1 MKEGVKKSISLILV
15 LTLLVQLL
23 PVVAFGVGDETN
35 DLDISTDSET
45 VSMKDDDAEIVGEED
60 ALREESVKHFRL
72 RDGAYMLVEY
82 ETAVHYQ
89 TADGS
94 WEEIDNTLQ
103 KTGQQYV
110 AQAGDMTRKFAASL
124 DSGFLFETAYQGQSV
139 SMSLARRSS
148 RDVVAVAPDVPAA
161 EETAAPEET
170 AVPETADQPQEA
182 EQAEADLQR
191 APAEAAAETDAPQQE
206 TAEELPLLDDA
217 AYTLV
222 TSTAAAR
229 MENPGAKMRT
239 FSKLAEKD
247 KIQPQKIRSSVAFDN
262 VMDGVSLLYQNYG
275 YNVKESIIIEKP
287 QEQYAYSFVLNLQ
300 GLTPTLEADGSVLLR
315 GADGEPVYEIPAPYL
330 ADADGATSLE
340 DAAYKLE
347 RISGG
352 YLLTVEADPE
362 WMNAPERAYPVTLDP
377 TILLHNKGN
386 VLTTF
391 IRSAWP
397 GSVAP
402 NSADQFVGYRANE
415 GYDACNIYVQ
425 FANLPEIPQNC
436 VPISAQLAMY
446 NAGFFTS
453 DGVGCAAPDGSLTV
467 EAHEWPAAV
476 SDVSGLTWY
485 LVHFGSTPVNEETI
499 DYQKLSKET
508 LGEYVTWDIT
518 RTVMQWYQKQ
528 NEGDTSGGRGVLLEG
543 IDGRENYRVANLIGS
558 GYHDYSPYFAVYYR
572 NPVGLESYY
581 TYQEASAGKA
591 GDLSIHNFTNQFT
604 LDRADVSL
612 SLEPASYALRHI
624 YNSATSGIEF
634 SNNEAGGIHTCD
646 YTSMQVGVG
655 WKLSAQQT
663 VVECKVGDETYLVY
677 NDEDGTEHY
686 FSETA
691 TNTYEDEDGLSLKI
705 VKSTSGGNT
714 IYTMTDMDKYHT
726 WVFHNGYLISVTDN
740 NSNTI
745 YFAYNAAYSSGGSAW
760 KPVKG
765 SASNR
770 LVQIVMDINS
780 GNNEKSRTL
789 QTVANLTYSGDRL
802 SSVTD
807 YAGRSTNYSYDSG
820 GHLTQVTYA
829 DGTSVSYAYNG
840 SGGRLSTLYDAESQY
855 GLDITYTYNLG
866 VVSTFRVQEFANTSG
881 AKQTGSAFHAYRNGI
896 HQTSYRFYGP
906 DHTRDTADDTVKTC
920 VLDHFGKT
928 ICTYDSNTDYSEI
941 IGASAANYT
950 DNSGTSKTNN
960 RLTGAAAMGISSFNM
975 LSNSGLETC
984 TGNAADNWAQLS
996 FSTSAS
1002 AGTQSGNK
1010 ARLGKASIKTTA
1022 RGSGMYQEATLQA
1035 GTTYTFSG
1043 YVNTCDMTAF
1053 DSNGSVY
1060 LAALTA
1066 DQITDLSQ
1074 ACASP
1079 WKSEQVNYKT
1089 DASINRGWEK
1099 ISVTFTPE
1107 TSGTYYMAFLQDR
1120 ADGTAC
1126 CDDLLLEESEA
1137 ASEIN
1142 LVQNG
1147 RFAWLV
1153 NGKPEGWVPNSYTI
1167 SDEHPFGQSLSK
1179 SMRVSNTMNGYARTH
1194 QVIPLN
1200 LLADEATF
1208 LLSGWGKANSVGGT
1222 ARKHE
1227 DGDERYFGLV
1237 AEIAYTDGTT
1247 ENQYVSF
1254 NGDYADW
1261 QFASGVIVPGKRDER
1276 VKEITVRCAY
1286 DYNANDAYFTNISLV
1301 LEPAETYSYD
1311 SKGNPIAATDG
1322 SAKTASEFFAD
1333 SQRLKSYTTPGGAK
1347 HTLGYDA
1354 SNNLQEDTLAGLTN
1368 YTYHNTSGSPTT
1380 SMTRK
1385 GYSGDYLKSQNVYDI
1400 TGRFRTLAIDAN
1412 GVQTG
1417 YTYDDT
1423 TLQLTSVH
1431 SAGGATQTYTYQSG
1445 RDRVSQTAI
1454 DQTAALTY
1462 RYDRAQLTDLI
1473 RKAFPQAADADGQN
1487 VNPFWQHYLLGYDA
1501 FGNMTRV
1508 QVCASSAER
1517 DGYTAPVTLASYT
1530 YEGNVNNGRLAKMT
1544 YGNGDSVSYTYDAFD
1559 RQRTA
1564 GYNDGTTYHYDY
1576 SGDNDL
1582 ARQYVTDGSGAVT
1595 EQYSYQYDSLGRLIH
1610 SRQLTGGGT
1619 LVQLTQHMYDNANRL
1634 TSQSWQFGGDT
1645 FRQSYTYTGQNSDG
1659 KQVDGTISAIT
1670 TTIPGQ
1676 SVITS
1681 TYGYND
1687 LRQLT
1692 SKGVTVPDQ
1701 NGKQTKVYDRSY
1713 TYDRIA
1719 EDDGCNWMGTR
1730 LASTGYTFGS
1740 SSRSFTYT
1748 YDAAGNISRIVTAGT
1763 NVPKA
1768 AQSKEYGY
1776 DAQGQLVSEKNSSK
1790 TTFLYAY
1797 DTAGNIRSITKDG
1810 TVTKSFGYTNP
1821 SWPDLLTSVTANGTT
1836 KDVLYEGQSQTSD
1849 LPSSGNPITYYNG
1862 KDYTFTWTKGRQ
1874 LASAT
1879 VDGKQVSYTYDMSG
1893 VRSGK
1898 QVYTTS
1904 NQRTTTYTYTTL
1916 SGKVMRQ
1923 QWETRNSDDTVYQA
1937 MQSLEFVY
1945 DDGNQPFAMI
1955 YKHGQTTELYYYV
1968 LNAQGDV
1975 IALLNA
1981 NGALVASYNYGAWG
1995 NYSVHGADGKK
2006 TTDATFIGHINPLRY
2021 RGYYY
2026 DRETRLYYLQ
2036 SRYYDFANCRFI
2048 NADTY
2053 LSTGQGILGHNMFTY
2068 CGNNPV
2074 NYCDSSGRFFFTLLG
2089 AVIGAAVGY
2098 IDAYIAGEDPIKGA
2112 IAGGVSGAI
2121 AGAGVDIGAAITI
2134 FSGGAAI
2141 GWGAA
2146 VAIGLG
2152 AFGGF
2157 VGAGISNDWKF
2168 KKDGESLAL
2177 QYMGATLI
2185 GGMANAISFGLGPIN
2200 GEIAKG
2206 TVSQIVRSIGY
2217 EGMKDFTYNLVTGGI
2232 ISLFSTFTNRII
2244 STMLSTPVEPS
2255 LPVISIS

>member
-1 MKEGVKKSISLILV
+1 
-15 LTLLVQLL
+15 
-23 PVVAFGVGDETN
+23 
-35 DLDISTDSET
+35 
-45 VSMKDDDAEIVGEED
+45 
-60 ALREESVKHFRL
+60 
-72 RDGAYMLVEY
+72 
-82 ETAVHYQ
+82 
-89 TADGS
+89 
-94 WEEIDNTLQ
+94 
-103 KTGQQYV
+103 
-110 AQAGDMTRKFAASL
+110 
-124 DSGFLFETAYQGQSV
+124 
-139 SMSLARRSS
+139 
-148 RDVVAVAPDVPAA
+148 
-161 EETAAPEET
+161 
-170 AVPETADQPQEA
+170 
-182 EQAEADLQR
+182 
-191 APAEAAAETDAPQQE
+191 
-206 TAEELPLLDDA
+206 
-217 AYTLV
+217 
-222 TSTAAAR
+222 

-287 QEQYAYSFVLNLQ
+287 QEQYAYSFVLNMQ

-436 VPISAQLAMY
+436 VPICAQLAMY

-499 DYQKLSKET
+499 DYQKLSKKT

-543 IDGRENYRVANLIGS
+543 IDGHENYRVANLIGS
-558 GYHDYSPYFAVYYR
+558 GYHDYAPYFAVYYC

-581 TYQEASAGKA
+581 TYQEASAAKA
-591 GDLSIHNFTNQFT
+591 GNLSIQNFTNQFT

-624 YNSATSGIEF
+624 YNSAYSGSWF
-634 SNNEAGGIHTCD
+634 SENGSVGLHTRNFSSMRIGI
-646 YTSMQVGVG
+646 G

-663 VVECKVGDETYLVY
+663 VVECKVGDKTYLVY

-686 FSETA
+686 FSKTA
-691 TNTYEDEDGLSLKI
+691 TNTYEDEDGLGLKI
-705 VKSTSGGNT
+705 VRSTSGGNT
-714 IYTMTDMDKYHT
+714 IYTMTDMDKYRT
-726 WVFHNGYLISVTDN
+726 WVFHNGYLISITDN

-745 YFAYNAAYSSGGSAW
+745 YFAYNAAYGSGSAW
-760 KPVKG
+760 KPVKD
-765 SASNR
+765 ASTNR
-770 LVQIVMDINS
+770 LVQIVMAIHDGAS
-780 GNNEKSRTL
+780 

-807 YAGRSTNYSYDSG
+807 YAGRTTSYTYDSA

-829 DGTSVSYAYNG
+829 DGTCAYYQYDPANG
-840 SGGRLSTLYDAESQY
+840 TMITLYDGEAQY
-855 GLDITYTYNLG
+855 GLEISYIFNFG
-866 VVSTFRVQEFANTSG
+866 VRSTFRVREFTAGSAPADG
-881 AKQTGSAFHAYRNGI
+881 QRQYGSAFHAYRDGVR
-896 HQTSYRFYGP
+896 QTSYRFYGP
-906 DHTRDTADDTVKTC
+906 DHTRDTADDTITSYI
-920 VLDHFGKT
+920 LDYTGKT
-928 ICTYDSNTDYSEI
+928 ICAFDSNTDRSELL
-941 IGASAANYT
+941 GVSAANYT
-950 DNSGTSKTNN
+950 SNNGTSKTNN
-960 RLTGAAAMGISSFNM
+960 RLTGAAAMGTSSPNL

-984 TGNAADNWAQLS
+984 TGSAADGWAQLP

-1002 AGTQSGNK
+1002 AGTQSGN
-1010 ARLGKASIKTTA
+1010 RTHLGSASIQTTA
-1022 RGSGMYQEATLQA
+1022 PGSGMYHEAALQA

-1053 DSNGSVY
+1053 DSGGSVY

-1066 DQITDLSQ
+1066 DQIADLSQ
-1074 ACASP
+1074 ASRSP
-1079 WKSEQVNYKT
+1079 WKSERVNYQT
-1089 DASINRGWEK
+1089 DASVSRGWEK
-1099 ISVTFTPE
+1099 VSVTFTPE
-1107 TSGTYYMAFLQDR
+1107 TSGTYYMAFLQDK
-1120 ADGTAC
+1120 ADGTAY
-1126 CDDLLLEESEA
+1126 CDDLLLEKGEA

-1147 RFAWLV
+1147 RFSQLV
-1153 NGKPEGWVPNSYTI
+1153 NGKPDFWTANKYTI
-1167 SDEHPFGQSLSK
+1167 TNEHPTGQPNSK
-1179 SMRVSNTMNGYARTH
+1179 SMHIGSTMTGYARTH

-1200 LLADEATF
+1200 LPADEATF
-1208 LLSGWGKANSVGGT
+1208 LLSGWGKATSVGGT
-1222 ARKHE
+1222 ARKHVH
-1227 DGDERYFGLV
+1227 GYERYFGLV

-1261 QFASGVIVPGKRDER
+1261 QFASGVIVPGKRDKW
-1276 VKEITVRCAY
+1276 VQEITVRCAY

-1380 SMTRK
+1380 SMTRE
-1385 GYSGDYLKSQNVYDI
+1385 GYSGDYLKSQNVYDS

-1454 DQTAALTY
+1454 DQTVALTY

-1473 RKAFPQAADADGQN
+1473 RKAFPQAADASGNN

-1508 QVCASSAER
+1508 QVCASSTER
-1517 DGYTAPVTLASYT
+1517 EGYTAPVTLASYT
-1530 YEGNVNNGRLAKMT
+1530 YEGNVNNGRLATMA

-1564 GYNDGTTYHYDY
+1564 AYNDGTTYHYDY

-1610 SRQLTGGGT
+1610 SRQSTGGGT

-1740 SSRSFTYT
+1740 SSRGFTYT
-1748 YDAAGNISRIVTAGT
+1748 YDAAGNISRIDTAGT
-1763 NVPKA
+1763 SVPKA

-1995 NYSVHGADGKK
+1995 NYSVHDKDGKK
-2006 TTDATFIGHINPLRY
+2006 NTSTSFIGHINPLRY

-2048 NADTY
+2048 NADAYATTNAGSF
-2053 LSTGQGILGHNMFTY
+2053 LSCNMFAY

-2074 NYCDSSGRFFFTLLG
+2074 NRADQSGTFWKEIGSFFNK
-2089 AVIGAAVGY
+2089 VGT
-2098 IDAYIAGEDPIKGA
+2098 A
-2112 IAGGVSGAI
+2112 IAGFAK
-2121 AGAGVDIGAAITI
+2121 ATFGAGSSLSATITKTEVEYLPDPLPI
-2134 FSGGAAI
+2134 T
-2141 GWGAA
+2141 
-2146 VAIGLG
+2146 VKLG
-2152 AFGGF
+2152 TKTTQTISKHGNSSKPISVYAKGNAEHPIKSSS
-2157 VGAGISNDWKF
+2157 AGIKINIAKFTLDISMGLDNIGISGSLSN
-2168 KKDGESLAL
+2168 GN
-2177 QYMGATLI
+2177 TT
-2185 GGMANAISFGLGPIN
+2185 NSFGLKANLSELKVGFEGSTAVKWDN
-2200 GEIAKG
+2200 NTETTYTNVSVSGWAIAAAYVFITTG
-2206 TVSQIVRSIGY
+2206 QSMPSPLYAY
-2217 EGMKDFTYNLVTGGI
+2217 EY
-2232 ISLFSTFTNRII
+2232 
-2244 STMLSTPVEPS
+2244 
-2255 LPVISIS
+2255 

>member
-72 RDGAYMLVEY
+72 RDGGYMLVEY

-110 AQAGDMTRKFAASL
+110 AKAGDMTRKFAASL

-182 EQAEADLQR
+182 EQTEADQTQE
-191 APAEAAAETDAPQQE
+191 PAEAAAETDVPQQE

-499 DYQKLSKET
+499 DYQKLSKKT

-543 IDGRENYRVANLIGS
+543 IDGSENYRVANLIGS

-646 YTSMQVGVG
+646 YTSMQVGAG

-686 FSETA
+686 FSKTA

-780 GNNEKSRTL
+780 SSNDNPRTL
-789 QTVANLTYSGDRL
+789 QTVANLAYSGDRL

-829 DGTSVSYAYNG
+829 DGTSASYEYYSSN
-840 SGGRLSTLYDAESQY
+840 GRLSTLYDAESQY

-906 DHTRDTADDTVKTC
+906 DHTRDTADDTVMTC

-941 IGASAANYT
+941 IGTSAANYT

-1066 DQITDLSQ
+1066 DQIADLSQ

-1099 ISVTFTPE
+1099 ISVTFMPE

-1167 SDEHPFGQSLSK
+1167 SDEHPVGQPLSK

-1261 QFASGVIVPGKRDER
+1261 QFASGVIVPGKRDKW
-1276 VKEITVRCAY
+1276 VQEITVRCAY

-1333 SQRLKSYTTPGGAK
+1333 SQRLKSYTTPSGAK

-1368 YTYHNTSGSPTT
+1368 YTYHNDSGSPTT

-1385 GYSGDYLKSQNVYDI
+1385 GYSGDYLKSQNVYDS

-1417 YTYDDT
+1417 YTYDGT

-1431 SAGGATQTYTYQSG
+1431 GSGGATQTYTYQSG

-1487 VNPFWQHYLLGYDA
+1487 VNPFWQHYLLNYDA

-1508 QVCASSAER
+1508 QVCASSAEQT
-1517 DGYTAPVTLASYT
+1517 GYTSPVTLASYS
-1530 YEGNVNNGRLAKMT
+1530 YDGSVNNGRLTTMT

-1564 GYNDGTTYHYDY
+1564 AYNDGTTYHYDY
-1576 SGDNDL
+1576 SSDNDL
-1582 ARQYVTDGSGAVT
+1582 TRQYATDGDGKVT

-1610 SRQLTGGGT
+1610 SRQSTANGALI
-1619 LVQLTQHMYDNANRL
+1619 QSTQHMYDAANRM
-1634 TSQSWQFGGDT
+1634 TSQSWQFGTGLY
-1645 FRQSYTYTGQNSDG
+1645 RQQYSYTGVKADG
-1659 KQVDGTISAIT
+1659 TADSSVDGTISAIT

-1676 SVITS
+1676 LDVTS
-1681 TYGYND
+1681 KYEYND
-1687 LRQLT
+1687 LRQLEKKT
-1692 SKGVTVPDQ
+1692 VTVPNQ
-1701 NGKQTKVYDRSY
+1701 NRGTTTVYTRGY
-1713 TYDRIA
+1713 TYSVIA
-1719 EDDGCNWMGTR
+1719 EDKDCNRVGTR
-1730 LASTGYTFGS
+1730 LASTAYTFGS
-1740 SSRSFTYT
+1740 SSRSFDYT
-1748 YDAAGNISRIVTAGT
+1748 YDAAGNIQTVTTGGT
-1763 NVPKA
+1763 NVPA
-1768 AQSKEYGY
+1768 AAASKTYAY
-1776 DAQGQLVSEKNSSK
+1776 DAQGQLATETDGSVSCA
-1790 TTFLYAY
+1790 YAY
-1797 DTAGNIRSITKDG
+1797 DTVGNIRSITKDG

-1836 KDVLYEGQSQTSD
+1836 KDVLYEGQTQTSD
-1849 LPSSGNPITYYNG
+1849 LPSSGNPVTYYNG

-1893 VRSGK
+1893 VR
-1898 QVYTTS
+1898 TS
-1904 NQRTTTYTYTTL
+1904 KTVNGTTYNYTTL

-1923 QWETRNSDDTVYQA
+1923 QWDGKT
-1937 MQSLEFVY
+1937 LEFVY

-1955 YKHGQTTELYYYV
+1955 YNDGSTSTLYYYV

-1981 NGALVASYNYGAWG
+1981 NGTLAASYNYGAWG
-1995 NYSVHGADGKK
+1995 NYSVHDKDGKK
-2006 TTDATFIGHINPLRY
+2006 NTSASFIGHITPLRY

-2026 DRETRLYYLQ
+2026 DAETGFYYLQ
-2036 SRYYDFANCRFI
+2036 SRYYDPAICRFI
-2048 NADTY
+2048 NADTFATTDANGF
-2053 LSTGQGILGHNMFTY
+2053 LSANMFAY
-2068 CGNNPV
+2068 CENNPI
-2074 NYCDSSGRFFFTLLG
+2074 NNSDPTGKLLLG
-2089 AVIGAAVGY
+2089 AMLAGAAVGVLSEF
-2098 IDAYIAGEDPIKGA
+2098 AGNVIC
-2112 IAGGVSGAI
+2112 
-2121 AGAGVDIGAAITI
+2121 
-2134 FSGGAAI
+2134 
-2141 GWGAA
+2141 
-2146 VAIGLG
+2146 
-2152 AFGGF
+2152 
-2157 VGAGISNDWKF
+2157 
-2168 KKDGESLAL
+2168 
-2177 QYMGATLI
+2177 
-2185 GGMANAISFGLGPIN
+2185 
-2200 GEIAKG
+2200 
-2206 TVSQIVRSIGY
+2206 
-2217 EGMKDFTYNLVTGGI
+2217 NLVTGRPLDENLSTLGDYAAAAFSGALSAIPGGGALLAVADVVGSSVIKVGVDSLMNKGGNSAKECVTNFGMGI
-2232 ISLFSTFTNRII
+2232 GAGSTSAITNLRLEKSVPKTISSIKTEARASGVRGTKGYRSFLSKRQIKVGTRNRI
-2244 STMLSTPVEPS
+2244 LSGVS
-2255 LPVISIS
+2255 GVAIKLLGRLFGR

>member
-72 RDGAYMLVEY
+72 RDGGYMLVEY

-89 TADGS
+89 T
-94 WEEIDNTLQ
+94 
-103 KTGQQYV
+103 
-110 AQAGDMTRKFAASL
+110 
-124 DSGFLFETAYQGQSV
+124 
-139 SMSLARRSS
+139 
-148 RDVVAVAPDVPAA
+148 
-161 EETAAPEET
+161 
-170 AVPETADQPQEA
+170 
-182 EQAEADLQR
+182 
-191 APAEAAAETDAPQQE
+191 
-206 TAEELPLLDDA
+206 
-217 AYTLV
+217 
-222 TSTAAAR
+222 AAR

-347 RISGG
+347 RVSGG

-499 DYQKLSKET
+499 DYQKLSKKT

-686 FSETA
+686 FRKTA
-691 TNTYEDEDGLSLKI
+691 TNTYEDEDGLGLKI

-770 LVQIVMDINS
+770 LVQIIMDIHGGVN
-780 GNNEKSRTL
+780 

-829 DGTSVSYAYNG
+829 DGTSASYEYYSSN
-840 SGGRLSTLYDAESQY
+840 GRLSTLYDAESQY

-906 DHTRDTADDTVKTC
+906 DHTRDTADDTVMTC

-941 IGASAANYT
+941 IGTSAANYT

-1022 RGSGMYQEATLQA
+1022 RGSGMYHEAALQA

-1053 DSNGSVY
+1053 DSGGSVY

-1066 DQITDLSQ
+1066 DQIADLSQ
-1074 ACASP
+1074 ASRSP
-1079 WKSEQVNYKT
+1079 WKSERVNYQT
-1089 DASINRGWEK
+1089 DASVSRGWEK
-1099 ISVTFTPE
+1099 VSVTFTPE
-1107 TSGTYYMAFLQDR
+1107 TSGTYYMAFLQDK
-1120 ADGTAC
+1120 ADGTAY
-1126 CDDLLLEESEA
+1126 CDDLLLEKGEA

-1147 RFAWLV
+1147 RFSQLV
-1153 NGKPEGWVPNSYTI
+1153 NGKPDFWTANKYTI
-1167 SDEHPFGQSLSK
+1167 TNEHPTGQPNSK
-1179 SMRVSNTMNGYARTH
+1179 SMHIGSTMNGYARTH

-1200 LLADEATF
+1200 LPADEATF
-1208 LLSGWGKANSVGGT
+1208 LLSGWGKATSVGGT
-1222 ARKHE
+1222 ARKHVN
-1227 DGDERYFGLV
+1227 GWERYFGLV

-1261 QFASGVIVPGKRDER
+1261 QFASGVIVPGKRDKW
-1276 VKEITVRCAY
+1276 VQEITVRCAY

-1385 GYSGDYLKSQNVYDI
+1385 GYSGDYLKSQNVYDSSR
-1400 TGRFRTLAIDAN
+1400 RFRTQAVDVNGVTTGYAYDTGAARLYRTTAAN
-1412 GVQTG
+1412 GTQQDYRYCTG
-1417 YTYDDT
+1417 
-1423 TLQLTSVH
+1423 S
-1431 SAGGATQTYTYQSG
+1431 
-1445 RDRVSQTAI
+1445 DRT
-1454 DQTAALTY
+1454 ALTY
-1462 RYDRAQLTDLI
+1462 INGVASIRYTYDRAQLSDLI
-1473 RKAFPQAADADGQN
+1473 RKGYLGSTG
-1487 VNPFWQHYLLGYDA
+1487 FWQHYLLNYDA

-1508 QVCASSAER
+1508 QVCASSEEQT
-1517 DGYTAPVTLASYT
+1517 GYTSPVTLASYS
-1530 YEGNVNNGRLAKMT
+1530 YDGSVNNGRLTTMT

-1564 GYNDGTTYHYDY
+1564 AYNDGTTYHYDY

-1582 ARQYVTDGSGAVT
+1582 TRQYATDGDGKVT

-1610 SRQLTGGGT
+1610 SRQSTANGALI
-1619 LVQLTQHMYDNANRL
+1619 QSTQHMYDAANRM
-1634 TSQSWQFGGDT
+1634 TSQSWQFGTGLY
-1645 FRQSYTYTGQNSDG
+1645 RQQYSYTGVKADG
-1659 KQVDGTISAIT
+1659 TADSSVDGTISAIT
-1670 TTIPGQ
+1670 TTIPNQ
-1676 SVITS
+1676 LDVTS
-1681 TYGYND
+1681 KYEYND
-1687 LRQLT
+1687 LRQLEKKT
-1692 SKGVTVPDQ
+1692 VTVPNQ
-1701 NGKQTKVYDRSY
+1701 NRGTTTVYTRSY
-1713 TYDRIA
+1713 TYAVIA
-1719 EDDGCNWMGTR
+1719 EDDGCNRVGTR
-1730 LASTGYTFGS
+1730 LASTAYTFGS
-1740 SSRSFTYT
+1740 SSRSFDYT
-1748 YDAAGNISRIVTAGT
+1748 YDAAGNIQTVTTGGT
-1763 NVPKA
+1763 NVPA
-1768 AQSKEYGY
+1768 AAASKTYAY
-1776 DAQGQLVSEKNSSK
+1776 DAQGQLATETDGSVSCA
-1790 TTFLYAY
+1790 YAY
-1797 DTAGNIRSITKDG
+1797 DTVGNIRSVTTDG
-1810 TVTKSFGYTNP
+1810 AVIKSFGYTNP
-1821 SWPDLLTSVTANGTT
+1821 SWPDLLTSVTVGGTT
-1836 KDVLYEGQSQTSD
+1836 KDILYEGQTQTSD
-1849 LPSSGNPITYYNG
+1849 LPTSGNPVTYYNG
-1862 KDYTFTWTKGRQ
+1862 RDYHFDWSKGRQ
-1874 LASAT
+1874 LTEAVVGGQT
-1879 VDGKQVSYTYDMSG
+1879 VKYAYDMAG
-1893 VRSGK
+1893 VRSSK
-1898 QVYTTS
+1898 QVGD
-1904 NQRTTTYTYTTL
+1904 TTYSYTTL

-1923 QWETRNSDDTVYQA
+1923 AWGDNNA
-1937 MQSLEFVY
+1937 LEFVY
-1945 DDGNQPFAMI
+1945 DDSSQPFAVI
-1955 YKHGQTTELYYYV
+1955 YKHGSAAELYYYLV
-1968 LNAQGDV
+1968 NAQGDV
-1975 IALLNA
+1975 AAILDSS
-1981 NGALVASYNYGAWG
+1981 GTMVAFYDYDAWG
-1995 NYSVHGADGKK
+1995 NCTVYNSSAKVL
-2006 TTDATFIGHINPLRY
+2006 TDPTSIANINPLRY

-2026 DRETRLYYLQ
+2026 DAETGFYYLQ
-2036 SRYYDFANCRFI
+2036 SRYYDPAICRFI
-2048 NADTY
+2048 NADTFATTDANGF
-2053 LSTGQGILGHNMFTY
+2053 LSANMFAY
-2068 CGNNPV
+2068 CENNPI
-2074 NYCDSSGRFFFTLLG
+2074 NNSDPTGKLLLG
-2089 AVIGAAVGY
+2089 AMLAGAAVGVLSEF
-2098 IDAYIAGEDPIKGA
+2098 AGNVIC
-2112 IAGGVSGAI
+2112 
-2121 AGAGVDIGAAITI
+2121 
-2134 FSGGAAI
+2134 
-2141 GWGAA
+2141 
-2146 VAIGLG
+2146 
-2152 AFGGF
+2152 
-2157 VGAGISNDWKF
+2157 
-2168 KKDGESLAL
+2168 
-2177 QYMGATLI
+2177 
-2185 GGMANAISFGLGPIN
+2185 
-2200 GEIAKG
+2200 
-2206 TVSQIVRSIGY
+2206 
-2217 EGMKDFTYNLVTGGI
+2217 NLVTGRPLDENLSTLGDYAAAAFSGALSAIPGGGALLAVADVVGSSVIKVGVDSLMNKGGNSAKECVTNFGMGI
-2232 ISLFSTFTNRII
+2232 GAGSTSAITNLRLEKSVPKTISSIKTEARASGVRGTKGYRSFLSKRQIKVGTRNRI
-2244 STMLSTPVEPS
+2244 LSGVS
-2255 LPVISIS
+2255 GVAIKLLGRLFGR

>member
-45 VSMKDDDAEIVGEED
+45 VSMKDDDAQIVGEED

-347 RISGG
+347 RVSGG

-391 IRSAWP
+391 IRSAGP
-397 GSVAP
+397 GSAP

-415 GYDACNIYVQ
+415 GYDACNVYVQ

-543 IDGRENYRVANLIGS
+543 IDGHENYRVANLIGS

-591 GDLSIHNFTNQFT
+591 GDLSIHNFTNQFA
-604 LDRADVSL
+604 LERADVSL

-686 FSETA
+686 FRKTA

-770 LVQIVMDINS
+770 LVQIVMDISSSTNA
-780 GNNEKSRTL
+780 RTL
-789 QTVANLTYSGDRL
+789 QTVADLTYSGDRL

-829 DGTSVSYAYNG
+829 DGTSASYEYYSSN
-840 SGGRLSTLYDAESQY
+840 GRLSTLYDAESKY
-855 GLDITYTYNLG
+855 GLDITYIYNLG

-906 DHTRDTADDTVKTC
+906 DHTRDTADDTVMTC

-928 ICTYDSNTDYSEI
+928 ICTYDSSTDYSEI
-941 IGASAANYT
+941 IGASAASYT

-960 RLTGAAAMGISSFNM
+960 RLTGAAAMGTVALN
-975 LSNSGLETC
+975 LLPNAGLEQC
-984 TGNAADNWAQLS
+984 TNNVSDGWVSLS
-996 FSTSAS
+996 FSQNAS
-1002 AGTQSGNK
+1002 AGIIPESRSRIGY
-1010 ARLGKASIKTTA
+1010 ASLKTA
-1022 RGSGMYQEATLQA
+1022 ASGSGMYHEVALQA

-1043 YVNTCDMTAF
+1043 YVNTRDITACQ
-1053 DSNGSVY
+1053 SGGGVY
-1060 LAALTA
+1060 LAVLTA
-1066 DQITDLSQ
+1066 AQRGSLAGVQ
-1074 ACASP
+1074 QSP
-1079 WKSEQVNYKT
+1079 WKSELVNYNT
-1089 DASINRGWEK
+1089 VPEVDSGWEK
-1099 ISVTFTPE
+1099 ISVTFTPD
-1107 TSGTYYMAFLQDR
+1107 TSGTYSLAVVQDR
-1120 ADGTAC
+1120 ADGVAY
-1126 CDDLLLEESEA
+1126 CDDMQLEAHAA
-1137 ASEIN
+1137 ASNAN

-1147 RFAWLV
+1147 TFASGAPDYWTA
-1153 NGKPEGWVPNSYTI
+1153 NRYEK
-1167 SDEHPFGQSLSK
+1167 SDEHPLGVGMGV
-1179 SMRVSNTMNGYARTH
+1179 SMHAKGSSVGGTRTSQVVPINYYAGS
-1194 QVIPLN
+1194 
-1200 LLADEATF
+1200 ATF

-1222 ARKHE
+1222 SPKPE
-1227 DGDERYFGLV
+1227 KDGDRYFGLI
-1237 AEIAYTDGTT
+1237 AEIRYANGTT
-1247 ENQYVSF
+1247 EKQYVSF
-1254 NGDYADW
+1254 NDDFTDW
-1261 QFASGVIVPGKRDER
+1261 QYASGVIIPKQRGLMIKD
-1276 VKEITVRCAY
+1276 ITIYCAY
-1286 DYNANDAYFTNISLV
+1286 DYNANDVYFTNISLV

-1322 SAKTASEFFAD
+1322 NAKTASEFFAD

-1368 YTYHNTSGSPTT
+1368 YTYHNTSGSATT
-1380 SMTRK
+1380 SMTCK
-1385 GYSGDYLKSQNVYDI
+1385 GYSGDYLKSQNIYDN
-1400 TGRFRTLAIDAN
+1400 TGRFRAASEDAN
-1412 GVQTG
+1412 GVRTQYG
-1417 YTYDDT
+1417 YD
-1423 TLQLTSVH
+1423 
-1431 SAGGATQTYTYQSG
+1431 AG
-1445 RDRVSQTAI
+1445 TAHLLST
-1454 DQTAALTY
+1454 TAANGTQQDY
-1462 RYDRAQLTDLI
+1462 RYYAGSDRTAFTYIDGKASMEYVYTQGQISDLI
-1473 RKAFPQAADADGQN
+1473 RKAYLGTTG
-1487 VNPFWQHYLLGYDA
+1487 FWQHYLLGYDV

-1517 DGYTAPVTLASYT
+1517 EGYTAPVTLASYT
-1530 YEGNVNNGRLAKMT
+1530 YEGNVNNGRLAMMA

-1564 GYNDGTTYHYDY
+1564 AYNDVDRMTHERKNVATYHYDY
-1576 SGDNDL
+1576 SSDNAL
-1582 ARQYVTDGSGAVT
+1582 TRQYATDGSGIT

-1610 SRQLTGGGT
+1610 SRQSTADGSLIQ
-1619 LVQLTQHMYDNANRL
+1619 VTQHMYDNANRL
-1634 TSQSWQFGGDT
+1634 TSQSWQFGTGLYH
-1645 FRQSYTYTGQNSDG
+1645 QQYSYTGVKADG
-1659 KQVDGTISAIT
+1659 ATDGSVDGTISAIT
-1670 TTIPGQ
+1670 TTVPGR
-1676 SVITS
+1676 SAITS
-1681 TYGYND
+1681 TYGYNT

-1692 SKGVTVPDQ
+1692 SKTVKQGDTGVYT
-1701 NGKQTKVYDRSY
+1701 RSY
-1713 TYDRIA
+1713 AYDRIA
-1719 EDDGCNWMGTR
+1719 VDSGNRMGTR

-1748 YDAAGNISRIVTAGT
+1748 YDDAGNITKIVTEGT
-1763 NVPKA
+1763 SVPKA
-1768 AQSKEYGY
+1768 AASKEYGY
-1776 DAQGQLVSEKNSSK
+1776 DAQGQLVSEKNGSG
-1790 TTFLYAY
+1790 TTFGYTY

-1836 KDVLYEGQSQTSD
+1836 KDVLYEGQTQTSD
-1849 LPSSGNPITYYNG
+1849 LPSSGNPVTYYNG
-1862 KDYTFTWTKGRQ
+1862 KDYSFTWTKGRQ

-1893 VRSGK
+1893 VR
-1898 QVYTTS
+1898 TS
-1904 NQRTTTYTYTTL
+1904 KTVNGTTYNYTTL

-1923 QWETRNSDDTVYQA
+1923 QWGNK
-1937 MQSLEFVY
+1937 SLEFIY

-1955 YKHGQTTELYYYV
+1955 YNDGSTSTLYYYV

-1981 NGALVASYNYGAWG
+1981 NGTLAASYNYGAWG

-2048 NADTY
+2048 NADTFATTDANGF
-2053 LSTGQGILGHNMFTY
+2053 LSANMFAY
-2068 CGNNPV
+2068 CENNPV
-2074 NYCDSSGRFFFTLLG
+2074 NGCDPSGEWVHLIVGAVLG
-2089 AVIGAAVGY
+2089 AVSNVALSYLNAKRSGDTYNLLTAGVDAA
-2098 IDAYIAGEDPIKGA
+2098 
-2112 IAGGVSGAI
+2112 SGAI
-2121 AGAGVDIGAAITI
+2121 SGALAASGVGLAGQVIGNAAIDVAKGVLNGETSAKQI
-2134 FSGGAAI
+2134 ATNAFLGGVGGFIGGKGASYGNAKSIMRSGQQFAKR
-2141 GWGAA
+2141 
-2146 VAIGLG
+2146 VFTYKDSFRK
-2152 AFGGF
+2152 AFGYYKKTAHVKRKKF
-2157 VGAGISNDWKF
+2157 VLNQLYASIMKVSVYSYVRGIH
-2168 KKDGESLAL
+2168 
-2177 QYMGATLI
+2177 
-2185 GGMANAISFGLGPIN
+2185 
-2200 GEIAKG
+2200 
-2206 TVSQIVRSIGY
+2206 R
-2217 EGMKDFTYNLVTGGI
+2217 
-2232 ISLFSTFTNRII
+2232 
-2244 STMLSTPVEPS
+2244 
-2255 LPVISIS
+2255 

>member
-72 RDGAYMLVEY
+72 RDGGYMLVEY

-170 AVPETADQPQEA
+170 AVPETAGQPQEA
-182 EQAEADLQR
+182 EQAEADLPR

-300 GLTPTLEADGSVLLR
+300 GLTPMLEADGSVLLR
-315 GADGEPVYEIPAPYL
+315 GADGEPVYVIPAPYL

-436 VPISAQLAMY
+436 VPICAQLAMY

-499 DYQKLSKET
+499 DYQKLSKKT

-604 LDRADVSL
+604 LERADVSL

-740 NSNTI
+740 NSNTV

-906 DHTRDTADDTVKTC
+906 DHTRDTADDTVMTC

-928 ICTYDSNTDYSEI
+928 ICTYDSSTDYSEI
-941 IGASAANYT
+941 IGASAASYT
-950 DNSGTSKTNN
+950 NNSGTSKTNN
-960 RLTGAAAMGISSFNM
+960 RLTGAAAMGTVALN
-975 LSNSGLETC
+975 LLPNAGLEQC
-984 TGNAADNWAQLS
+984 TNNVSDGWVSLP
-996 FSTSAS
+996 FSQNAS
-1002 AGTQSGNK
+1002 AGIIPESRSRIGY
-1010 ARLGKASIKTTA
+1010 ASLKTA
-1022 RGSGMYQEATLQA
+1022 ASGSGMYHEVALQA

-1043 YVNTCDMTAF
+1043 YVNTRDITACQ
-1053 DSNGSVY
+1053 SGGGVY
-1060 LAALTA
+1060 LAVLTA
-1066 DQITDLSQ
+1066 AQRGSLADVQQ
-1074 ACASP
+1074 SP
-1079 WKSEQVNYKT
+1079 WKSELVNYKT
-1089 DASINRGWEK
+1089 VPEVDSGWEK
-1099 ISVTFTPE
+1099 ISVTFAPD
-1107 TSGTYYMAFLQDR
+1107 TSGTYSLAVVQDR
-1120 ADGTAC
+1120 ADGVAY
-1126 CDDLLLEESEA
+1126 CDDMQLEAHAA
-1137 ASEIN
+1137 ASNAN

-1147 RFAWLV
+1147 TFASGAPDYWTA
-1153 NGKPEGWVPNSYTI
+1153 NRYEK
-1167 SDEHPFGQSLSK
+1167 SDEHPLGVGK
-1179 SMRVSNTMNGYARTH
+1179 GVSMHAKGSSVGGTRTSQVVPINYYAGS
-1194 QVIPLN
+1194 
-1200 LLADEATF
+1200 ATF

-1222 ARKHE
+1222 SPKPE
-1227 DGDERYFGLV
+1227 KDGDRYFGLI
-1237 AEIAYTDGTT
+1237 AEIRYANGTT
-1247 ENQYVSF
+1247 EKQYVSF
-1254 NGDYADW
+1254 NDDFTDW
-1261 QFASGVIVPGKRDER
+1261 QYASGVIIPKQRGLMIKD
-1276 VKEITVRCAY
+1276 ITVYCAY
-1286 DYNANDAYFTNISLV
+1286 DYNANDVYFTNISLV

-1322 SAKTASEFFAD
+1322 NAKTASEFFAD
-1333 SQRLKSYTTPGGAK
+1333 SQRLKSYTTPSGAK

-1354 SNNLQEDTLAGLTN
+1354 NNNLQSDELAGLTN
-1368 YTYHNTSGSPTT
+1368 YTYHNTSGSATT

-1385 GYSGDYLKSQNVYDI
+1385 GYSGDYLKSQNIYDN
-1400 TGRFRTLAIDAN
+1400 TGSFRAASEDAN
-1412 GVQTG
+1412 GVTTQYG
-1417 YTYDDT
+1417 YD
-1423 TLQLTSVH
+1423 
-1431 SAGGATQTYTYQSG
+1431 AG
-1445 RDRVSQTAI
+1445 TAHLLST
-1454 DQTAALTY
+1454 TAANGTQQGY
-1462 RYDRAQLTDLI
+1462 RYYAGSDRTAFTYIGGTASIDYVYTRAQLTDLI
-1473 RKAFPQAADADGQN
+1473 RKAFPQAADASGNN

-1501 FGNMTRV
+1501 FGNMTSA

-1517 DGYTAPVTLASYT
+1517 EGYTAPVTLASYT
-1530 YEGNVNNGRLAKMT
+1530 YEGNVNNGRLATMT

-1564 GYNDGTTYHYDY
+1564 AYNDVDRTTHERKNVATYHYDY
-1576 SGDNDL
+1576 SSDNAL
-1582 ARQYVTDGSGAVT
+1582 TRQYATDGSGIT

-1610 SRQLTGGGT
+1610 SRQSTADGALIQ
-1619 LVQLTQHMYDNANRL
+1619 VTQHMYDDANRM
-1634 TSQSWQFGGDT
+1634 TSQTWQFGTGLYH
-1645 FRQSYTYTGQNSDG
+1645 QQYSYTGVKADG
-1659 KQVDGTISAIT
+1659 ATDSSVDGTISAIT
-1670 TTIPGQ
+1670 TTVPGR
-1676 SVITS
+1676 SAITS
-1681 TYGYND
+1681 KYEYND
-1687 LRQLT
+1687 LRQLEKKT
-1692 SKGVTVPDQ
+1692 VTVPDQ

-1719 EDDGCNWMGTR
+1719 ADDGCNRMGTR

-1740 SSRSFTYT
+1740 SSRGFTYT

-1763 NVPKA
+1763 SVPKA
-1768 AQSKEYGY
+1768 AQLKEYTY
-1776 DAQGQLVSEKNSSK
+1776 DTQGQLATEKNGSG
-1790 TTFLYAY
+1790 TTFGYAY

-1810 TVTKSFGYTNP
+1810 AVTKSFGYTNP

-1849 LPSSGNPITYYNG
+1849 LPSSGNPVTYYNG
-1862 KDYTFTWTKGRQ
+1862 KDYAFTWTKGRQ
-1874 LASAT
+1874 LAKAV
-1879 VDGKQVSYTYDMSG
+1879 VDGKTVEYTYDMSG
-1893 VRSGK
+1893 VR
-1898 QVYTTS
+1898 TS
-1904 NQRTTTYTYTTL
+1904 KTVNGTTYNYTTL

-1923 QWETRNSDDTVYQA
+1923 QWDGKT
-1937 MQSLEFVY
+1937 LEFVY
-1945 DDGNQPFAMI
+1945 DDGSQPFAMI
-1955 YKHGQTTELYYYV
+1955 YNDGSTSTLYYYV

-1981 NGALVASYNYGAWG
+1981 NGTLAASYNYGAWG

-2036 SRYYDFANCRFI
+2036 SRYYDFAICRFI
-2048 NADTY
+2048 NADTFATTDANGL
-2053 LSTGQGILGHNMFTY
+2053 LSANMFAY
-2068 CGNNPV
+2068 CENNPIMRTDEDGEV
-2074 NYCDSSGRFFFTLLG
+2074 SHIVIGAVVGLVISSAIELGSQLRAGESLRTVDWKSVGIAAASGLIGGAFAATGLGLGWQVSINAALGAASYMANTLPDG
-2089 AVIGAAVGY
+2089 KCTVMGVIENAVIGGG
-2098 IDAYIAGEDPIKGA
+2098 AGLIGGKGA
-2112 IAGGVSGAI
+2112 NGKEVVSTLKYVREGITREARRANRKYAAKRIATYSAQRTRTTRGVYASTAR
-2121 AGAGVDIGAAITI
+2121 
-2134 FSGGAAI
+2134 FS
-2141 GWGAA
+2141 
-2146 VAIGLG
+2146 LG
-2152 AFGGF
+2152 AFF
-2157 VGAGISNDWKF
+2157 AKW
-2168 KKDGESLAL
+2168 
-2177 QYMGATLI
+2177 AT
-2185 GGMANAISFGLGPIN
+2185 SR
-2200 GEIAKG
+2200 KWW
-2206 TVSQIVRSIGY
+2206 
-2217 EGMKDFTYNLVTGGI
+2217 
-2232 ISLFSTFTNRII
+2232 
-2244 STMLSTPVEPS
+2244 
-2255 LPVISIS
+2255 

>member
-72 RDGAYMLVEY
+72 RDGGYMLVEY

-686 FSETA
+686 FRKTA

-789 QTVANLTYSGDRL
+789 QTVADLTYSGDRL

-906 DHTRDTADDTVKTC
+906 DHTRDTADDTVMTC

-928 ICTYDSNTDYSEI
+928 ICTYDSSTDYSEI
-941 IGASAANYT
+941 IGASAASYT
-950 DNSGTSKTNN
+950 NNSGTSKTNN
-960 RLTGAAAMGISSFNM
+960 RLTGAAAMGTVALN
-975 LSNSGLETC
+975 LLPNAGLEQC
-984 TGNAADNWAQLS
+984 TNNVSDGWVSLP
-996 FSTSAS
+996 FSQNAS
-1002 AGTQSGNK
+1002 AGIIPESRSRIGY
-1010 ARLGKASIKTTA
+1010 ASLKTA
-1022 RGSGMYQEATLQA
+1022 ASGSGMYHEVALQA

-1043 YVNTCDMTAF
+1043 YVNTRDITACQ
-1053 DSNGSVY
+1053 SGGGGVY
-1060 LAALTA
+1060 LAVLTA
-1066 DQITDLSQ
+1066 AQRGSLAGVQ
-1074 ACASP
+1074 QSP
-1079 WKSEQVNYKT
+1079 WKSELVNYNT
-1089 DASINRGWEK
+1089 VPEVDSGWEK
-1099 ISVTFTPE
+1099 ISVTFTPD
-1107 TSGTYYMAFLQDR
+1107 TSGTYSLAVVQDR
-1120 ADGTAC
+1120 ADGVAY
-1126 CDDLLLEESEA
+1126 CDDMQLEAHAA
-1137 ASEIN
+1137 ASNAN

-1147 RFAWLV
+1147 TFASGAPDYWTA
-1153 NGKPEGWVPNSYTI
+1153 NRYEK
-1167 SDEHPFGQSLSK
+1167 SDEHPLGVGMGV
-1179 SMRVSNTMNGYARTH
+1179 SMHAKGSSVGGTRTSQVVPINYYAGS
-1194 QVIPLN
+1194 
-1200 LLADEATF
+1200 ATF

-1222 ARKHE
+1222 SPKPE
-1227 DGDERYFGLV
+1227 KDGDRYFGLI
-1237 AEIAYTDGTT
+1237 AEIRYANGTT
-1247 ENQYVSF
+1247 EKQYVSF
-1254 NGDYADW
+1254 NDDFTDW
-1261 QFASGVIVPGKRDER
+1261 QYASGVIIPKQRGLMIKD
-1276 VKEITVRCAY
+1276 ITVYCAY
-1286 DYNANDAYFTNISLV
+1286 DYNANDVYFTNISLV

-1322 SAKTASEFFAD
+1322 NAKTASEFFAD

-1368 YTYHNTSGSPTT
+1368 YTYHNTSGSATT
-1380 SMTRK
+1380 SMTCK
-1385 GYSGDYLKSQNVYDI
+1385 GYSGDYLKSQNIYDN
-1400 TGRFRTLAIDAN
+1400 TGRFRAASEDAN
-1412 GVQTG
+1412 GVRTQYG
-1417 YTYDDT
+1417 YD
-1423 TLQLTSVH
+1423 
-1431 SAGGATQTYTYQSG
+1431 AG
-1445 RDRVSQTAI
+1445 TAHLLST
-1454 DQTAALTY
+1454 TAANGTQQGY
-1462 RYDRAQLTDLI
+1462 RYYAGSDRTAFTYIDGKASMEYVYTQGQISDLI
-1473 RKAFPQAADADGQN
+1473 RKAYLGTTG
-1487 VNPFWQHYLLGYDA
+1487 FWQHYLLGYDA

-1517 DGYTAPVTLASYT
+1517 EGYTAPVTLASYA
-1530 YEGNVNNGRLAKMT
+1530 YEGNVNNGRLSRMT

-1564 GYNDGTTYHYDY
+1564 AYNDGTTYHYDY
-1576 SGDNDL
+1576 SSDNAL
-1582 ARQYVTDGSGAVT
+1582 TRQYATDGSGIT

-1610 SRQLTGGGT
+1610 SRQSTADGALIQ
-1619 LVQLTQHMYDNANRL
+1619 VTQHMYDDANRM
-1634 TSQSWQFGGDT
+1634 TSQTWQFGTGLYH
-1645 FRQSYTYTGQNSDG
+1645 QQYSYTGVKADG
-1659 KQVDGTISAIT
+1659 ATDGSVDGTISAIT
-1670 TTIPGQ
+1670 TTVPGR
-1676 SVITS
+1676 SAITS
-1681 TYGYND
+1681 TYGYNT

-1692 SKGVTVPDQ
+1692 SKTVKQGDTGVYT
-1701 NGKQTKVYDRSY
+1701 RSY
-1713 TYDRIA
+1713 AYDRIA
-1719 EDDGCNWMGTR
+1719 VDSGNRMGTR

-1748 YDAAGNISRIVTAGT
+1748 YDDSGNITKIVTEGT
-1763 NVPKA
+1763 SVPKA
-1768 AQSKEYGY
+1768 AQLKEYTY
-1776 DAQGQLVSEKNSSK
+1776 DAQGQLATEKNGSG
-1790 TTFLYAY
+1790 TTFGYAY

-1810 TVTKSFGYTNP
+1810 TVTKSFGYTNA

-1836 KDVLYEGQSQTSD
+1836 KDVLYEGQTQTSD
-1849 LPSSGNPITYYNG
+1849 LPSSGNPVTYYNG
-1862 KDYTFTWTKGRQ
+1862 KDYSFTWTKGRQ

-1893 VRSGK
+1893 VRNSKTVNG
-1898 QVYTTS
+1898 
-1904 NQRTTTYTYTTL
+1904 TTYNYTTL

-1923 QWETRNSDDTVYQA
+1923 QWGNK
-1937 MQSLEFVY
+1937 SLEFIY

-1955 YKHGQTTELYYYV
+1955 YNDGSTSTLYYYV

-1981 NGALVASYNYGAWG
+1981 NGTLAASYNYGAWG

-2006 TTDATFIGHINPLRY
+2006 TTDPTFIGHINPLRY

-2048 NADTY
+2048 NADTFATTDANGF
-2053 LSTGQGILGHNMFTY
+2053 LSANMFAY
-2068 CGNNPV
+2068 CENNPIMRT
-2074 NYCDSSGRFFFTLLG
+2074 DESGEFFNTVIGAVVGATFGAVSAAIAGTSIWGGALSGAVSGAVAGFGVDVAMATVAAGPAGIAIAAAATFTLGFAGSIAGDAIEAKANGQSFQLRSGDTLG
-2089 AVIGAAVGY
+2089 RAVIGGVANMVTGGLNVAVGK
-2098 IDAYIAGEDPIKGA
+2098 ATGEVFNKSLSLKRVAKTIWKSTSDLVKRGRGITRA
-2112 IAGGVSGAI
+2112 F
-2121 AGAGVDIGAAITI
+2121 GVDSTVKMTLFQRMSARI
-2134 FSGGAAI
+2134 FSGR
-2141 GWGAA
+2141 WGR
-2146 VAIGLG
+2146 
-2152 AFGGF
+2152 
-2157 VGAGISNDWKF
+2157 K
-2168 KKDGESLAL
+2168 
-2177 QYMGATLI
+2177 
-2185 GGMANAISFGLGPIN
+2185 
-2200 GEIAKG
+2200 
-2206 TVSQIVRSIGY
+2206 
-2217 EGMKDFTYNLVTGGI
+2217 
-2232 ISLFSTFTNRII
+2232 
-2244 STMLSTPVEPS
+2244 
-2255 LPVISIS
+2255 

>member
-72 RDGAYMLVEY
+72 RDGGYMLVEY

-170 AVPETADQPQEA
+170 AASETADQLQEA
-182 EQAEADLQR
+182 EQTEADQTQE
-191 APAEAAAETDAPQQE
+191 PAEAAAETDAPQQE

-347 RISGG
+347 RVSGG

-499 DYQKLSKET
+499 DYQKLSKKT

-558 GYHDYSPYFAVYYR
+558 GYHDHSPYFAVYYR

-686 FSETA
+686 FRKTA

-780 GNNEKSRTL
+780 GSNDNPRTP

-906 DHTRDTADDTVKTC
+906 DHTRDTADDTVMTC

-941 IGASAANYT
+941 IGTSAANYT

-1254 NGDYADW
+1254 NGDYAGW
-1261 QFASGVIVPGKRDER
+1261 QFASGVIVPGKRDKR
-1276 VKEITVRCAY
+1276 VQEITVRCAY
-1286 DYNANDAYFTNISLV
+1286 DYNANDAYFSNISLV

-1380 SMTRK
+1380 SMTRE
-1385 GYSGDYLKSQNVYDI
+1385 GYSGDYLKSQNVYDS
-1400 TGRFRTLAIDAN
+1400 TGRFRAASEDAN
-1412 GVQTG
+1412 GVTTQYG
-1417 YTYDDT
+1417 YDAGTAHLLST
-1423 TLQLTSVH
+1423 TAANGTRQDYHYYNNS
-1431 SAGGATQTYTYQSG
+1431 
-1445 RDRVSQTAI
+1445 DRVDFTYI
-1454 DQTAALTY
+1454 DGKASMEYVYTQG
-1462 RYDRAQLTDLI
+1462 QISDLI
-1473 RKAFPQAADADGQN
+1473 RKAYLGTTG
-1487 VNPFWQHYLLGYDA
+1487 FWQHYLLGYDA

-1508 QVCASSAER
+1508 QVCASSTER
-1517 DGYTAPVTLASYT
+1517 EGYTAPATLASYT
-1530 YEGNVNNGRLAKMT
+1530 YEGNVNNGRLATMA

-1564 GYNDGTTYHYDY
+1564 AYNDGTTYHYDY

-1670 TTIPGQ
+1670 TTVPGR
-1676 SVITS
+1676 SAITS
-1681 TYGYND
+1681 EYKYND
-1687 LRQLT
+1687 LRQLEKKT
-1692 SKGVTVPDQ
+1692 VTVPDQ
-1701 NGKQTKVYDRSY
+1701 NGTQTKVYDRTY
-1713 TYDRIA
+1713 TYAVIA
-1719 EDDGCNWMGTR
+1719 EDDGCNRMGTR

-1740 SSRSFTYT
+1740 SSRGFTYT

-1763 NVPKA
+1763 SVPKA
-1768 AQSKEYGY
+1768 AASKEYGY
-1776 DAQGQLVSEKNSSK
+1776 DAQGQLVSEKNGSG
-1790 TTFLYAY
+1790 TTFGYAY

-1810 TVTKSFGYTNP
+1810 TVTKSFGYTNA

-1849 LPSSGNPITYYNG
+1849 LPSSGNPVTYYNG

-1893 VRSGK
+1893 VR
-1898 QVYTTS
+1898 TS
-1904 NQRTTTYTYTTL
+1904 KTVNGTTYNYTTL

-1923 QWETRNSDDTVYQA
+1923 QWGNK
-1937 MQSLEFVY
+1937 SLEFIY

-1981 NGALVASYNYGAWG
+1981 DGTLAASYNYGAWG
-1995 NYSVHGADGKK
+1995 NYSVHDKDGKK

-2048 NADTY
+2048 NADAYATTNAGSF
-2053 LSTGQGILGHNMFTY
+2053 LSCNMFAY
-2068 CGNNPV
+2068 CENNPINRV
-2074 NYCDSSGRFFFTLLG
+2074 DPDGAFWRELG
-2089 AVIGAAVGY
+2089 AKISKTWGEIKSWASNTFGA
-2098 IDAYIAGEDPIKGA
+2098 
-2112 IAGGVSGAI
+2112 
-2121 AGAGVDIGAAITI
+2121 
-2134 FSGGAAI
+2134 
-2141 GWGAA
+2141 
-2146 VAIGLG
+2146 
-2152 AFGGF
+2152 
-2157 VGAGISNDWKF
+2157 
-2168 KKDGESLAL
+2168 
-2177 QYMGATLI
+2177 GATLVQQTKHSETELVSWGLNYFVTAKSGTSSSI
-2185 GGMANAISFGLGPIN
+2185 TLASKGNSSKPFSVYAQGRSDNYMLSSAGFKFNASGYTGKL
-2200 GEIAKG
+2200 
-2206 TVSQIVRSIGY
+2206 SIGMNDI
-2217 EGMKDFTYNLVTGGI
+2217 GISVSHKDEYQVNSYAIKVDLSQLKVVFEVATTVENGVYTDTYYHNCGITGIG
-2232 ISLFSTFTNRII
+2232 LLAAAMFFETGNVLQ
-2244 STMLSTPVEPS
+2244 MN
-2255 LPVISIS
+2255 

>member
-23 PVVAFGVGDETN
+23 PMVAFGVGDETN

-72 RDGAYMLVEY
+72 QDGGYMLVEY

-182 EQAEADLQR
+182 EQTEADLQR

-300 GLTPTLEADGSVLLR
+300 SLTPTLEADGSVLLR

-402 NSADQFVGYRANE
+402 NAADQFVGYRADN
-415 GYDACNIYVQ
+415 GYDACEIYIQ
-425 FANLPEIPQNC
+425 FANLPELPRNC
-436 VPISAQLAMY
+436 VPVSAQLAICH
-446 NAGFFTS
+446 AGFFTS
-453 DGVGCAAPDGSLTV
+453 NGVGGSAPDRSLTV
-467 EAHEWPAAV
+467 EAHEWPAEV
-476 SDVSGLTWY
+476 SNVSALTWNA
-485 LVHFGSTPVNEETI
+485 VHSSSTPVSDEVL
-499 DYQKLSKET
+499 DFQKLSKST
-508 LGEYVTWDIT
+508 LNKYATWDIT
-518 RTVMQWYQKQ
+518 RTVMAWYQKQ
-528 NEGDTSGGRGVLLEG
+528 NEGDTSGGRGVLLKA
-543 IDGRENYRVANLIGS
+543 IDGYENYRVANLIGS

-604 LDRADVSL
+604 LERADVSL
-612 SLEPASYALRHI
+612 SLEPVSYALRHI
-624 YNSATSGIEF
+624 YNSAASDIEF
-634 SNNEAGGIHTCD
+634 SHNEAGGLHTCD

-686 FSETA
+686 FSKTA
-691 TNTYEDEDGLSLKI
+691 TNTYGDEDGLGLKI

-714 IYTMTDMDKYHT
+714 IYTMTDTDKYHT

-770 LVQIVMDINS
+770 LVQIVMDIN
-780 GNNEKSRTL
+780 GEKERTL

-829 DGTSVSYAYNG
+829 DGTSASYEYYSSN
-840 SGGRLSTLYDAESQY
+840 GRLSTLYDAESQY

-866 VVSTFRVQEFANTSG
+866 VMSTFRVQEFAKTSAG
-881 AKQTGSAFHAYRNGI
+881 TKQVGNAFHAYRNGV

-906 DHTRDTADDTVKTC
+906 DHTAGNADDTVTTC

-928 ICTYDSNTDYSEI
+928 ICTYDSSTDYSEI
-941 IGASAANYT
+941 IGASAASYT

-960 RLTGAAAMGISSFNM
+960 RLTGAAAMGTVALN
-975 LSNSGLETC
+975 LLPNAGLEQC
-984 TGNAADNWAQLS
+984 TNNVSDGWVSLP
-996 FSTSAS
+996 FSQNAS
-1002 AGTQSGNK
+1002 AGIIPESRSRIGY
-1010 ARLGKASIKTTA
+1010 ASLKTA
-1022 RGSGMYQEATLQA
+1022 ASGSGMYHEVALQA

-1043 YVNTCDMTAF
+1043 YVNTRDITACQ
-1053 DSNGSVY
+1053 SGGGVY
-1060 LAALTA
+1060 LAVLTA
-1066 DQITDLSQ
+1066 AQRGSLAGVQ
-1074 ACASP
+1074 QSP
-1079 WKSEQVNYKT
+1079 WKSELVNYNT
-1089 DASINRGWEK
+1089 VPEVDAGWEK
-1099 ISVTFTPE
+1099 ISVTFTPD
-1107 TSGTYYMAFLQDR
+1107 TSGTYSLAVVQDR
-1120 ADGTAC
+1120 ADGVAY
-1126 CDDLLLEESEA
+1126 CDDMQLEAHAA
-1137 ASEIN
+1137 ASNAN

-1147 RFAWLV
+1147 TFASGAPDFWTA
-1153 NGKPEGWVPNSYTI
+1153 NRYTK
-1167 SDEHPFGQSLSK
+1167 SDEHPLGVGK
-1179 SMRVSNTMNGYARTH
+1179 GVSMHAEGGTDGGTRTSQVVPINYYAGS
-1194 QVIPLN
+1194 
-1200 LLADEATF
+1200 ATF

-1222 ARKHE
+1222 SPKPST
-1227 DGDERYFGLV
+1227 GYERYFGLI
-1237 AEIAYTDGTT
+1237 AEIKYANGTT
-1247 ENQYVSF
+1247 EKQYVSF
-1254 NGDYADW
+1254 NDDFTDW
-1261 QFASGVIVPGKRDER
+1261 QYASGVIIPKRRDLMIQD
-1276 VKEITVRCAY
+1276 ITVYCAY
-1286 DYNANDAYFTNISLV
+1286 DYNANYAYFTNISLV

-1322 SAKTASEFFAD
+1322 NAKTASEFFAD
-1333 SQRLKSYTTPGGAK
+1333 SQRLKSYTTPSGAK

-1368 YTYHNTSGSPTT
+1368 YTYHNTSGSVTLN
-1380 SMTRK
+1380 MTRK
-1385 GYSGDYLKSQNVYDI
+1385 GYSGDYLKSANTYDS
-1400 TGRFRTLAIDAN
+1400 TRRFRTQSTDAN
-1412 GVQTG
+1412 GVTTEYG
-1417 YTYDDT
+1417 YD
-1423 TLQLTSVH
+1423 
-1431 SAGGATQTYTYQSG
+1431 SA
-1445 RDRVSQTAI
+1445 TAHLLST
-1454 DQTAALTY
+1454 TAANGTQQGY
-1462 RYDRAQLTDLI
+1462 RYYAGSDRTAFTYIGGTASIDYVYTRAQLTDLI

-1517 DGYTAPVTLASYT
+1517 EGYTAPVTLASYA
-1530 YEGNVNNGRLAKMT
+1530 YEGNVNNGRLATMA

-1564 GYNDGTTYHYDY
+1564 AYNDGTTYHYDY
-1576 SGDNDL
+1576 SSDNAL
-1582 ARQYVTDGSGAVT
+1582 TRQYATGSSGIT

-1610 SRQLTGGGT
+1610 SRQSTADGALI
-1619 LVQLTQHMYDNANRL
+1619 QLTQHMYDNANRM
-1634 TSQSWQFGGDT
+1634 TSQTWQFGTGLY
-1645 FRQSYTYTGQNSDG
+1645 RQQYTYTGQNSDG

-1670 TTIPGQ
+1670 TTIPGR
-1676 SVITS
+1676 SAITS
-1681 TYGYND
+1681 EYKYND
-1687 LRQLT
+1687 LRQLK
-1692 SKGVTVPDQ
+1692 SKSVTGPNQ

-1719 EDDGCNWMGTR
+1719 ADSGCNWMGTR

-1740 SSRSFTYT
+1740 NSRSFTYT
-1748 YDAAGNISRIVTAGT
+1748 YDDSGNITKVVTAGT
-1763 NVPKA
+1763 KVPKA
-1768 AQSKEYGY
+1768 ATLKEYGY
-1776 DAQGQLVSEKNSSK
+1776 DAQGQLVSEKNGSG

-1849 LPSSGNPITYYNG
+1849 VPSSGNPITYYNG

-1893 VRSGK
+1893 VR
-1898 QVYTTS
+1898 TS
-1904 NQRTTTYTYTTL
+1904 KTVNGTTYNYTTL

-1923 QWETRNSDDTVYQA
+1923 TWGSK
-1937 MQSLEFVY
+1937 SLEFVY
-1945 DDGNQPFAMI
+1945 DDSNQPFAMI
-1955 YKHGQTTELYYYV
+1955 YNDGSTSTLYYYV

-1975 IALLNA
+1975 IALLNSA
-1981 NGALVASYNYGAWG
+1981 GALVASYNYGAWG
-1995 NYSVHGADGKK
+1995 NYSVHDDKGAKITK
-2006 TTDATFIGHINPLRY
+2006 ASFIGHINPLRY

-2036 SRYYDFANCRFI
+2036 SRYYDFANCRFL
-2048 NADTY
+2048 NADTFATTDANGF
-2053 LSTGQGILGHNMFTY
+2053 LSANMFAY
-2068 CGNNPV
+2068 CENNPV
-2074 NYCDSSGRFFFTLLG
+2074 GNSDSEGEFPIQVVAAAVSGVVNLATSWASAKATGQTFTFLDGAVAFVAGAVGVFGSAGRFASAALSG
-2089 AVIGAAVGY
+2089 AWT
-2098 IDAYIAGEDPIKGA
+2098 AYSISRNGGSTVGA
-2112 IAGGVSGAI
+2112 ISCGALSAGFSWFAFSNLAKFSSKRVDHILYKAATDASLGWGSNLII
-2121 AGAGVDIGAAITI
+2121 AGATTAATAPRAPQKSKHKKNNVSEYRYAKEDHIRWKYYAEHFANIG
-2134 FSGGAAI
+2134 
-2141 GWGAA
+2141 
-2146 VAIGLG
+2146 
-2152 AFGGF
+2152 
-2157 VGAGISNDWKF
+2157 
-2168 KKDGESLAL
+2168 
-2177 QYMGATLI
+2177 
-2185 GGMANAISFGLGPIN
+2185 
-2200 GEIAKG
+2200 
-2206 TVSQIVRSIGY
+2206 
-2217 EGMKDFTYNLVTGGI
+2217 
-2232 ISLFSTFTNRII
+2232 
-2244 STMLSTPVEPS
+2244 
-2255 LPVISIS
+2255 

>member
-72 RDGAYMLVEY
+72 RDGGYMLVEY

-110 AQAGDMTRKFAASL
+110 AKAGDMTRKFAASL

-182 EQAEADLQR
+182 EQTEADQTQE
-191 APAEAAAETDAPQQE
+191 PAEAAAETDVPQQE

-499 DYQKLSKET
+499 DYQKLSKKT

-543 IDGRENYRVANLIGS
+543 IDGSENYRVANLIGS

-686 FSETA
+686 FSKTA

-780 GNNEKSRTL
+780 SSNDNPRTL
-789 QTVANLTYSGDRL
+789 QTVANLAYSGDRL

-829 DGTSVSYAYNG
+829 DGTSASYEYYSSN
-840 SGGRLSTLYDAESQY
+840 GRLSTLYDAESQY

-906 DHTRDTADDTVKTC
+906 DHTRDTADDTVMTC

-941 IGASAANYT
+941 IGTSAANYT

-1002 AGTQSGNK
+1002 AGTQSGNQ
-1010 ARLGKASIKTTA
+1010 ARLGNASIKTTA

-1066 DQITDLSQ
+1066 DQIADLSQ

-1099 ISVTFTPE
+1099 ISVTFMPE

-1167 SDEHPFGQSLSK
+1167 SDEHPVGQPLSK

-1333 SQRLKSYTTPGGAK
+1333 SQRLKSYTTPSGAK

-1368 YTYHNTSGSPTT
+1368 YTYHNDSGSPTT

-1385 GYSGDYLKSQNVYDI
+1385 GYSGDYLKSQNVYDS

-1417 YTYDDT
+1417 YTYDGT

-1431 SAGGATQTYTYQSG
+1431 DSGGATQTYTYQSG

-1473 RKAFPQAADADGQN
+1473 RKAFPQAADASGNN

-1501 FGNMTRV
+1501 FGNMTSA

-1517 DGYTAPVTLASYT
+1517 EGHTAPVTLASYT
-1530 YEGNVNNGRLAKMT
+1530 YEGNVNNGRLATMT

-1564 GYNDGTTYHYDY
+1564 AYNDGTTYHYDY

-1610 SRQLTGGGT
+1610 SRQSTGGGT

-1670 TTIPGQ
+1670 TTIPDQ
-1676 SVITS
+1676 LAITS
-1681 TYGYND
+1681 KYEYND
-1687 LRQLT
+1687 LRQLEKKT
-1692 SKGVTVPDQ
+1692 VTVPDQ
-1701 NGKQTKVYDRSY
+1701 NGTQTKVYDRTY
-1713 TYDRIA
+1713 TYAVIA
-1719 EDDGCNWMGTR
+1719 EDDGCNRMGTR

-1740 SSRSFTYT
+1740 SSRGFTYT

-1763 NVPKA
+1763 SVPKA
-1768 AQSKEYGY
+1768 AASKEYGY
-1776 DAQGQLVSEKNSSK
+1776 DAQGQLVSEKNGSG
-1790 TTFLYAY
+1790 TTFGYAY

-1955 YKHGQTTELYYYV
+1955 YNDGSTSTLYYYV

-1981 NGALVASYNYGAWG
+1981 NGTLAASYNYGAWG

-2053 LSTGQGILGHNMFTY
+2053 LSTGQGMLGHNMFTY

-2121 AGAGVDIGAAITI
+2121 AGAGVDIGVIITASTGGIGAGLAAAVII
-2134 FSGGAAI
+2134 GAA
-2141 GWGAA
+2141 
-2146 VAIGLG
+2146 
-2152 AFGGF
+2152 GGF
-2157 VGAGISNDWKF
+2157 VGTGISNDWQF
-2168 KKDGESLAL
+2168 ERDGESLAL

-2232 ISLFSTFTNRII
+2232 ISWFSTFTNRII